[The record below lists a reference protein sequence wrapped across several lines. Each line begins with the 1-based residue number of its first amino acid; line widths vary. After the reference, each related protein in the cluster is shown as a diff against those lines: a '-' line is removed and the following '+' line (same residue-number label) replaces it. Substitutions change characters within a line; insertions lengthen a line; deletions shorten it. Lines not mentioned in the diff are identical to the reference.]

1 MKVILLSDVPKVGR
15 KHDVKEVSDGYARN
29 FLLPKKLAK
38 VATASAVAGEL
49 ERKKKMANDEK
60 SQEERN
66 RALAK
71 QLSVMVIHIAA
82 KAKDSKLFGSVSTG
96 DIAEAIGRAGIDGV
110 TPKDI
115 HLDKPIRVTGSFP
128 VSAQLGKEKVFFKV
142 SIEAA

>member
-38 VATASAVAGEL
+38 AATASAVAGEL
-49 ERKKKMANDEK
+49 ERKKLKAAEEK
-60 SQEERN
+60 RIEEAH

-71 QLSVMVIHIAA
+71 QLAGLVIGIPA
-82 KAKDSKLFGSVSTG
+82 KAKGGKLFGSVGAT
-96 DIAEAIGRAGIDGV
+96 DIADAIVRAGIDGI

-115 HLDKPIRVTGSFP
+115 RLDKPFRVAGTFP
-128 VSAQLGKEKVFFKV
+128 VTVQLGKEKVSFKV